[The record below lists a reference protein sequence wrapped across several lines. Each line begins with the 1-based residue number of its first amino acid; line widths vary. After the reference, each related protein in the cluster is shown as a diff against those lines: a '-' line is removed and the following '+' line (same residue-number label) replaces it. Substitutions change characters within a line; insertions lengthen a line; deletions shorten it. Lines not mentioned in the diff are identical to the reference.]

1 MSDFA
6 ANSTETAEAVFDR
19 VEHSKIDLL
28 GLKGFQTK
36 WYARMRAEKRCRDHA
51 AVVSERLAG
60 SKESDEDKAL
70 QAFQRAANAMIESL
84 PPELRQS
91 AVYWLIGNVSAR
103 ETAERVKNCGEWVEN
118 LNLAKRSADERL
130 AQAEQQIK
138 SIAKE
143 MAAFVKARHAV
154 Q

>member
-19 VEHSKIDLL
+19 VEHSDIESL

-36 WYARMRAEKRCRDHA
+36 WYARMRAEERCRERA
-51 AVVSERLAG
+51 ALVSKRLAG
-60 SKESDEDKAL
+60 PKASDEDKAL
-70 QAFQRAANAMIESL
+70 QAFQRAADAMIEAL
-84 PPELRQS
+84 PAEMRQS

-103 ETAERVKNCGEWVEN
+103 ETAERVEN
-118 LNLAKRSADERL
+118 LKLAKRSADERL

-138 SIAKE
+138 SMAKE

>member
-6 ANSTETAEAVFDR
+6 AKSTLTAEAAFGR
-19 VEHSKIDLL
+19 VDHGDIESL

-36 WYARMRAEKRCRDHA
+36 WYARMRAEERCRERA
-51 AVVSERLAG
+51 ALVSKRLAG
-60 SKESDEDKAL
+60 PKAADGDKAL
-70 QAFQRAANAMIESL
+70 QSFQQAADAMIEAL
-84 PPELRQS
+84 PAEMRQS

-103 ETAERVKNCGEWVEN
+103 ETAERVEK
-118 LNLAKRSADERL
+118 LKLAKRSADERL

-138 SIAKE
+138 SMAKE